1 MNDINLYEKIPHE
14 QFPIRIL
21 LFKHY
26 AYHFPAHWHEH
37 TEIHFLLRGH
47 GKLRCGENILQLKI
61 GDCAIIGENE
71 LHAGL
76 GGDIDYICLIIPP
89 DFFEGNHSIFEHVV
103 RDAYVAKLIN
113 NIYQS
118 YTNHSN
124 TYMLEIKGNMYF
136 LISHLIKNYSTKTL
150 EESLYSGYVN
160 KLNKV
165 NEAIDYLGNNYD
177 KHLTTRDLSDHV
189 HLSEGYFCR
198 IFKEITGKTAME
210 YLNELRIEKAHE
222 MLKSTEL
229 TVTEIALCCG
239 FTDSNYFSRT
249 YKKYKGVTPLTTK
262 AEKD

>member
-21 LFKHY
+21 LFKNCRY
-26 AYHFPAHWHEH
+26 SFPSHWHEH
-37 TEIHFLLRGH
+37 TEIHFLFRGY
-47 GKLRCGENILQLKI
+47 GKLRCGEEILELKT

-76 GGDIDYICLIIPP
+76 GGDIDYICRIIPP
-89 DFFEGNHSIFEHVV
+89 GFFEGNHSIFEHIV
-103 RDAYVAKLIN
+103 RDEYVEKLIN
-113 NIYQS
+113 KIYKS
-118 YTNHSN
+118 YLDHSG
-124 TYMLEIKGNMYF
+124 TDMLEIKGNMYF
-136 LISHLIKNYSTKTL
+136 LISHLIKNYSKKTM
-150 EESLYSGYVN
+150 EGSLFSGYIH

-165 NEAIDYLGNNYD
+165 NECIDYIGNNYD
-177 KHLTTRDLSDHV
+177 KRLTTRVISDHV

-222 MLKSTEL
+222 MLKKTEL

-239 FTDSNYFSRT
+239 FADANYFSRI
-249 YKKYKGVTPLTTK
+249 YKKIKGVTPLISK